1 MLANDRWQ
9 VTPMLPATT
18 DVLIVGAGP
27 VGLATAAALARA
39 GVDVTVVD
47 RAPSAAHTSRA
58 AVVHARTLEVLDRIG
73 AAAPLV
79 AAGIPAPRF
88 TIRDRDRTLVPVTFA
103 GLPTRYPYALMVPQS
118 TTEAVLHDRLTAA
131 GGRVVRGCEAVA
143 LTDHTVTFAGGER
156 VTARY
161 VVAADGMHSTIR
173 GLAGIG
179 FGPDAPPT
187 DLSAGSSGGR
197 SGDSSGGESFALA
210 DVKVDGGPPR
220 DEVVLYF
227 SRAGLLV
234 WAPLPDGTVRIVAA
248 VDDAPEHPDAAY
260 VQALLDDRGPLR
272 SRARVTDVVWGSRF
286 RVRHRVADRFR
297 AGPVLLAGDA
307 GHVHS
312 PAGGQGMNLG
322 LKDAL
327 ALADALTETLRS
339 GSETALDRYA
349 AERRPVAQSVV
360 RFAAQLTRL
369 ATVPAPVRPIRN
381 ALLSALAHVP
391 AFRRRLAYR
400 LSGLDQRLPH
410 AAGAPVGEES
420 AHETDRTAPR
430 A

>member
-1 MLANDRWQ
+1 
-9 VTPMLPATT
+9 
-18 DVLIVGAGP
+18 
-27 VGLATAAALARA
+27 
-39 GVDVTVVD
+39 
-47 RAPSAAHTSRA
+47 
-58 AVVHARTLEVLDRIG
+58 
-73 AAAPLV
+73 
-79 AAGIPAPRF
+79 
-88 TIRDRDRTLVPVTFA
+88 
-103 GLPTRYPYALMVPQS
+103 
-118 TTEAVLHDRLTAA
+118 
-131 GGRVVRGCEAVA
+131 
-143 LTDHTVTFAGGER
+143 
-156 VTARY
+156 
-161 VVAADGMHSTIR
+161 
-173 GLAGIG
+173 
-179 FGPDAPPT
+179 
-187 DLSAGSSGGR
+187 
-197 SGDSSGGESFALA
+197 
-210 DVKVDGGPPR
+210 
-220 DEVVLYF
+220 
-227 SRAGLLV
+227 
-234 WAPLPDGTVRIVAA
+234 
-248 VDDAPEHPDAAY
+248 
-260 VQALLDDRGPLR
+260 
-272 SRARVTDVVWGSRF
+272 
-286 RVRHRVADRFR
+286 VADRFR

>member
-27 VGLATAAALARA
+27 VGLATAAALTGA

-47 RAPSAAHTSRA
+47 RAATAAHTSRA
-58 AVVHARTLEVLDRIG
+58 AVVHAHTLEVLDRIG
-73 AAAPLV
+73 AAAPLA

-88 TIRDRDRTLVPVTFA
+88 TIRDRDRTLVPISFVD
-103 GLPTRYPYALMVPQS
+103 LPTRFPYALMVPQS
-118 TTEAVLHDRLTAA
+118 TTEAVLHDRLVAA
-131 GGRVVRGCEAVA
+131 GGRVERGYEAVG
-143 LTDHTVTFAGGER
+143 LSGGTVTFANGES

-161 VVAADGMHSTIR
+161 VVAADGMHSTVR

-179 FGPDAPPT
+179 FGDP
-187 DLSAGSSGGR
+187 
-197 SGDSSGGESFALA
+197 SSGGESFTLA

-227 SRAGLLV
+227 SRSGMVV

-248 VDDAPEHPDAAY
+248 VDDAPEHPGTAY
-260 VQALLDDRGPLR
+260 VQSLLDHRGPAR
-272 SRARVTDVVWGSRF
+272 SPAHVADVVWGSRF
-286 RVRHRVADRFR
+286 RVHHRVADTFR

-322 LKDAL
+322 LKDGL
-327 ALADALTETLRS
+327 ALADALTKALRS
-339 GSETALDRYA
+339 GSEASLDRYA
-349 AERRPVAQSVV
+349 AERRPVAQAVV
-360 RFAAQLTRL
+360 GFASQLTRL
-369 ATVPAPVRPIRN
+369 ATVPAPLRPVRN
-381 ALLSALAHVP
+381 ALLSTLARVP

-400 LSGLDQRLPH
+400 LSGLDQRRAGR
-410 AAGAPVGEES
+410 AAGEES
-420 AHETDRTAPR
+420 QHGTERTGHR
-430 A
+430 ASGT

>member
-1 MLANDRWQ
+1 MLANKRWQ
-9 VTPMLPATT
+9 VIPMLPATT

-27 VGLATAAALARA
+27 VGLATAAALAGA

-47 RAPSAAHTSRA
+47 RAATAAHTSRA
-58 AVVHARTLEVLDRIG
+58 AVVHAHTLEVLDRIG

-88 TIRDRDRTLVPVTFA
+88 TIRDRDRTLVPIAFD

-118 TTEAVLHDRLTAA
+118 TTEAVLHDRLVAA
-131 GGRVVRGCEAVA
+131 GGRVRRGVEAVG
-143 LTDHTVTFAGGER
+143 LTGGTVTFADGASI
-156 VTARY
+156 TARY

-173 GLAGIG
+173 RLAGIG
-179 FGPDAPPT
+179 FGGP
-187 DLSAGSSGGR
+187 
-197 SGDSSGGESFALA
+197 SSGGESFALA

-227 SRAGLLV
+227 SGAGMLV
-234 WAPLPDGTVRIVAA
+234 WAPLPDGTVRLVAA
-248 VDDAPEHPDAAY
+248 VDDAPEQPDATY
-260 VQALLDDRGPLR
+260 VQSLLDQRGPAR
-272 SRARVTDVVWGSRF
+272 SPARVADVVWGSRF
-286 RVRHRVADRFR
+286 RVHHRVADTFR
-297 AGPVLLAGDA
+297 AGAVLLAGDA

-327 ALADALTETLRS
+327 ALADALTEALRS

-349 AERRPVAQSVV
+349 DERRPAAQAVV
-360 RFAAQLTRL
+360 GFASQLTRL
-369 ATVPAPVRPIRN
+369 ATVPAPLRPVRN
-381 ALLSALAHVP
+381 LLLSTLARVP

-400 LSGLDQRLPH
+400 LSGLDQRPG
-410 AAGAPVGEES
+410 AG
-420 AHETDRTAPR
+420 R
-430 A
+430 

>member
-1 MLANDRWQ
+1 MLANNRWQ
-9 VTPMLPATT
+9 VLSMLPTTT

-27 VGLATAAALARA
+27 VGLATAAALAGA

-47 RAPSAAHTSRA
+47 RAATAAHTSRA
-58 AVVHARTLEVLDRIG
+58 AVVHAHTLEVLDRIG

-88 TIRDRDRTLVPVTFA
+88 TIRDRDRTLVPVAFD

-131 GGRVVRGCEAVA
+131 GGRVLRGYEAVG
-143 LTDHTVTFAGGER
+143 LDGGTVTFADGQS

-161 VVAADGMHSTIR
+161 VVAADGMHSVIR

-179 FGPDAPPT
+179 FGGSP
-187 DLSAGSSGGR
+187 SA
-197 SGDSSGGESFALA
+197 GESFVLA
-210 DVKVDGGPPR
+210 DVTVDGGPPR

-248 VDDAPEHPDAAY
+248 VDDAPEHPDVAY
-260 VQALLDDRGPLR
+260 VQSLMDSRGPQ
-272 SRARVTDVVWGSRF
+272 SARARVTDVAWGSRF
-286 RVRHRVADRFR
+286 RVQHRVADSFR

-327 ALADALTETLRS
+327 ALADALTEALRS
-339 GSETALDRYA
+339 GSGTALDRYA
-349 AERRPVAQSVV
+349 AERRPVAGAVV
-360 RFAAQLTRL
+360 KFASLLTRL
-369 ATVPAPVRPIRN
+369 ATVPAPVRPLRN
-381 ALLSALAHVP
+381 SLLSALSHLP

-400 LSGLDQRLPH
+400 LSGLDQRRPA
-410 AAGAPVGEES
+410 AAGAPAGEES
-420 AHETDRTAPR
+420 AHGTDRTRPVAGTRRP
-430 A
+430 